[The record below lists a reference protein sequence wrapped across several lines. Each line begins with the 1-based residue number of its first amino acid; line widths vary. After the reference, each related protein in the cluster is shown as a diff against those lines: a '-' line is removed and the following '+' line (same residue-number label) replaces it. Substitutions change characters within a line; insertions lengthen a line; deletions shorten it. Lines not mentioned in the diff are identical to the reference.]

1 MLSELKSLSQIENEV
16 LLTNQTLNTKIN
28 AKCCHHSV
36 SFKSSSK
43 SSSTSWSS
51 LRDTYLSVL
60 ERRKT
65 VERANLLAI
74 QAEERSKRKLTF
86 LEKSYE
92 LAREKLLD
100 EVIEAHTKATLVE
113 LERKHDE
120 DIASSHSGDSVK
132 EQFKNFASLWWFKR

>member
-1 MLSELKSLSQIENEV
+1 MS
-16 LLTNQTLNTKIN
+16 
-28 AKCCHHSV
+28 
-36 SFKSSSK
+36 KSSSK
-43 SSSTSWSS
+43 SWSS

-60 ERRKT
+60 EKRKT
-65 VERANLLAI
+65 IERANLLAI

-113 LERKHDE
+113 LERKRDE
-120 DIASSHSGDSVK
+120 DIASSHSADSVK